1 MKTYPYAHTPIAFD
15 FAQSIERFFVE
26 EIPLYDFSGSGAYL
40 ILKIK
45 KTDMSTWKLI
55 HVLQSALHVS
65 ESDIGY
71 AGLKDK
77 SATTIQYIS
86 LPKAVENKLD
96 NLITERIEIL
106 EKSYNRAP
114 IKLGHLKAN
123 RFEIRLDKVTPK
135 AAAEIEKAAMM
146 MQQSGIPNF
155 FGYQRFG
162 EDGKSHE
169 QGKKIAHSG
178 KKLKGAKE
186 KLLVSAYQSHL
197 FNSWLERRIEIS
209 QVVTANNAGKA
220 AKMLRFPQPL
230 VEVLQQQPQFFKLFL
245 GDSMSPYPEGKPHF
259 TTDMQRDALAFE
271 ARRLTPTGLLCGSHV
286 MRARSDAAHIEK
298 DFDDEELGSMRGDR
312 RAAWVWPEALS
323 FRYEEGLEQLH
334 VNFTLPKGSYA
345 TAFLEQIGKRTLY
358 TQSTPVAKSVLT
370 EKH

>member
-1 MKTYPYAHTPIAFD
+1 MKTYPYSHDPIAFN

-26 EIPLYDFSGSGAYL
+26 ELPMYDFSGNGACL

-45 KTDMSTWKLI
+45 KSDMSTWKLI
-55 HVLQSALHVS
+55 HVLQSALHVN

-86 LPKAVENKLD
+86 LPKAVESKLG

-106 EKSYNRAP
+106 EKTYNRAP

-123 RFEIRLDKVTPK
+123 RFEIRLDAVTPE
-135 AAAEIEKAAMM
+135 AAGAIEKAGRTMEK
-146 MQQSGIPNF
+146 QGIPNF

-169 QGKKIAHSG
+169 QGKTIAHSG

-197 FNSWLERRIEIS
+197 FNNWLERRIEIS
-209 QVVTANNAGKA
+209 QIVTANNAGKA
-220 AKMLRFPQPL
+220 ARMLRFPLPL

-245 GDSMSPYPEGKPHF
+245 GDSMNPYPEGKPHF
-259 TTDMQRDALAFE
+259 TTDMQRDALAFN
-271 ARRLTPTGLLCGSHV
+271 AGKLTPTGLLCGSHV

-298 DFDDEELGSMRGDR
+298 DFDDDELGSMRGDR
-312 RAAWVWPEALS
+312 RAAWVWPEAFS
-323 FRYEEGLEQLH
+323 CRYDREAQQLH
-334 VNFTLPKGSYA
+334 VSFTLPRGSYA
-345 TAFLEQIGKRTLY
+345 TAFLEQIGKRALI
-358 TQSTPVAKSVLT
+358 PAKA
-370 EKH
+370 EMN